1 MNEKE
6 KIFKRGILGTYI
18 IGSVPSYQL
27 LDSIC
32 NNKEEVFI
40 FVDFNNNIKGLY
52 YPEMLELVLQEISS
66 NNGVFPSILINEWMI
81 MQNYFEE
88 YARLRNIKKFHV
100 VYFSEGG
107 QSYYHKNLYKDYKK
121 GRTSAVFALPPSV
134 TNNYKSYEDIQ
145 DLIRGF
151 LVSSW
156 KWIEILS
163 RKANILSIRLE
174 NLDADFIPELLLRKF
189 DIYNDNATY
198 LILSSDGDML
208 QTLDI
213 ADNVYIYDSNT
224 NSIITDKNWTNSKR
238 YFDPNKKKANGSEVL
253 QENHIIEDL
262 SPDKVIL
269 FKALVGDSSDHIP
282 GIKGIGVKT
291 FFNSFIQIIP
301 NDVRCDDIDA
311 ILNICEQRKS
321 DNKVCKKVVSNIEEF
336 TKMIK
341 LVSFKMVIEWL
352 QQNIQRYSV
361 IKKIIDENYN
371 ALKGSCNLHG
381 LQSMSQADKML
392 NS

>member
-1 MNEKE
+1 
-6 KIFKRGILGTYI
+6 
-18 IGSVPSYQL
+18 
-27 LDSIC
+27 
-32 NNKEEVFI
+32 
-40 FVDFNNNIKGLY
+40 
-52 YPEMLELVLQEISS
+52 
-66 NNGVFPSILINEWMI
+66 
-81 MQNYFEE
+81 
-88 YARLRNIKKFHV
+88 
-100 VYFSEGG
+100 
-107 QSYYHKNLYKDYKK
+107 
-121 GRTSAVFALPPSV
+121 
-134 TNNYKSYEDIQ
+134 
-145 DLIRGF
+145 
-151 LVSSW
+151 
-156 KWIEILS
+156 
-163 RKANILSIRLE
+163 
-174 NLDADFIPELLLRKF
+174 
-189 DIYNDNATY
+189 
-198 LILSSDGDML
+198 ML